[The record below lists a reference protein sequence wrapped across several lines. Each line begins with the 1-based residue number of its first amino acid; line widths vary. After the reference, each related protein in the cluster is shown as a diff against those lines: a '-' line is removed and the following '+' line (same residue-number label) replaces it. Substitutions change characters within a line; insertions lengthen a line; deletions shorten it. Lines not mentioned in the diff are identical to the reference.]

1 MPNNILSFVEFQKD
15 GINGVDGLAGNFFVT
30 VSPDGKYL
38 YAAGYNDSAVV
49 VFGRDTATGKLSFV
63 EFQKDGIN
71 GVNGLANIYS
81 VTVSPDGKYLY
92 AAGYGDSA
100 VAVFGRDTVT
110 GKLSFVEFQKDGING
125 VDGLAGAFSV
135 TVSPDGKYLYAGG
148 ASDSAVAVFE
158 RDTATGKLS
167 FVEVQKDGING
178 VDGLAGVRASTIS
191 LDGKYL
197 YAAGFSDSALA
208 VFERDTVTGKLSFVE
223 VQKDGINGVDG
234 LSAAYSSAI
243 SPDGKY
249 LYAVG
254 AYDSAVAVFER
265 DTATGKLS
273 FVEVQKDGI
282 NGVDGIDNVT
292 TVTVSPDGKYLY
304 AAGVYDSAVAVFG
317 RDTVTGK
324 LTFLEVQKDGT
335 NGIDGLSLV
344 RSITVTPD
352 GKYLYAAGSGDS
364 AVAVF
369 GLPNNPPVLAKAL
382 LDQKATEN
390 TLFNFTVP
398 VDTFS
403 DADVG
408 DTLTY
413 SATLANGDPLPDW
426 LSFDEATRTF
436 SGTPTTANLGSLNVK
451 VTAKDIVEAAVSD
464 DFELTVGS
472 GATTDDSSTTY
483 VTLLT
488 KITSDLFTIKNQA
501 PGEKAK
507 LSVKIKSNTSLLVN
521 QLCVFAVDDAEG
533 KIDGIAPGAA
543 GYTQIALQRSKTVF
557 STIANLPNGVN
568 SDDLTSL
575 LEFES
580 GTNFRFYI
588 VRNSTTNAVLSGQ
601 TSLSDVVFANAADS
615 EDGFSLNFQDFVL
628 KIQATEQ
635 KLPLGTSLQS
645 KHQGE
650 LIDLRSVTQSVEAN
664 FVVNREAAYNDFVS
678 FYRVADES
686 GGIDTNSDGKA
697 DVLVGQA
704 GYIEAA
710 LRERVMGINLTAKN
724 QGTANYTGTF
734 SADSL
739 FAPLIIVNGNVDAL
753 LDSNPN
759 NNPAIY
765 FPFLGANADKADH
778 VQILGN
784 NCFGFEDLPASGDK
798 DFNDMIVRVN
808 LNVNNLIA

>member
-1 MPNNILSFVEFQKD
+1 
-15 GINGVDGLAGNFFVT
+15 
-30 VSPDGKYL
+30 
-38 YAAGYNDSAVV
+38 
-49 VFGRDTATGKLSFV
+49 VFARDTATGKLTF
-63 EFQKDGIN
+63 
-71 GVNGLANIYS
+71 L
-81 VTVSPDGKYLY
+81 
-92 AAGYGDSA
+92 
-100 VAVFGRDTVT
+100 
-110 GKLSFVEFQKDGING
+110 
-125 VDGLAGAFSV
+125 
-135 TVSPDGKYLYAGG
+135 
-148 ASDSAVAVFE
+148 
-158 RDTATGKLS
+158 
-167 FVEVQKDGING
+167 
-178 VDGLAGVRASTIS
+178 
-191 LDGKYL
+191 
-197 YAAGFSDSALA
+197 
-208 VFERDTVTGKLSFVE
+208 
-223 VQKDGINGVDG
+223 
-234 LSAAYSSAI
+234 
-243 SPDGKY
+243 
-249 LYAVG
+249 
-254 AYDSAVAVFER
+254 
-265 DTATGKLS
+265 
-273 FVEVQKDGI
+273 EVQKDGI

-304 AAGVYDSAVAVFG
+304 AAGVYDSAVAVFE
-317 RDTVTGK
+317 RDITTGK

-335 NGIDGLSLV
+335 NGIDGLSSV

-352 GKYLYAAGSGDS
+352 GKYLYAAGNGDS

-369 GLPNNPPVLAKAL
+369 GLPNNPPVLVKAL

-403 DADVG
+403 DTDVG

-451 VTAKDIVEAAVSD
+451 VTAKDIVEAVVSD

-472 GATTDDSSTTY
+472 GATTDDSSATPMTI
-483 VTLLT
+483 LT
-488 KITSDLFTIKNQA
+488 KITSDIFTIKNQVQ
-501 PGEKAK
+501 GEKAK
-507 LSVKIKSNTSLLVN
+507 LSVKTKSNTSLFVN

-557 STIANLPNGVN
+557 SNIANLPDGVN
-568 SDDLTSL
+568 YDDLKSL

-615 EDGFSLNFQDFVL
+615 EDGFSLDFQDFVL

-645 KHQGE
+645 KYQGE
-650 LIDLRSVTQSVEAN
+650 LIDLRGITQSVKAD

-686 GGIDTNSDGKA
+686 GGIDTNGDGKA

-739 FAPLIIVNGNVDAL
+739 FAPFIIVNGNVDAL
-753 LDSNPN
+753 LDSDSG

-778 VQILGN
+778 VRILGN